1 MPKARVLAV
10 DDQLYFRT
18 FLEGLLAEE
27 GYEVETAAGGKEALH
42 ALDRDRFDL
51 VITDLVMPEM
61 DGGELIRRIRERLP
75 NQDVI
80 IVSGVGDVQT
90 AVDAMKFGATD
101 YLLKPIERA
110 ALARSIEQILTA
122 RRLREEHE
130 KLMRENL
137 EYMGALSLYERA
149 MGLFSTLALQP
160 LAERVVEAFCIET
173 GAQTG
178 ILWVRDD
185 EESDG
190 LRLITAR
197 GLVQIAEEPE
207 TLDPERLPA
216 NFGVAESLVVFL
228 RHGGRLN
235 GLVRLSDKLEGGGF
249 SDADR
254 ALAQKAA
261 ELSSVALANSLHLRG
276 LERRSF
282 RDPTTK
288 AYTRAYFE
296 DVVRN
301 EIQKANRFGRSF
313 ALLTLELDGISR
325 LKDRLSEPEIARL
338 LEAGVF
344 QVGRA
349 LRSTDLIAAES
360 DGRYRVLLP
369 ETDAIGAA
377 VLKRRIRE
385 ALLAGD
391 TFEGLSAEERPR
403 LLLASASY
411 PADGTQVEILSSVLD
426 ARLEDDRKTLLRTL
440 QAEGE
445 SFAGTLDR
453 LLELARPGPASTPE
467 QVMRFAVDEVLR
479 RPRDRGL
486 LFVAP
491 GEGLSASV
499 REGLE
504 RLRGLQPRAEV
515 VLVGDGRPESMAGTP
530 VTCVS
535 ARRAGTRAPF
545 VIYYGEGPAYALVRE
560 RSEAQAEPPFFHTAD
575 RSLVEHLAFQL
586 QRDLGVSLGL

>member
-18 FLEGLLAEE
+18 FLEGLLSEE
-27 GYEVETAAGGKEALH
+27 GYEVETAAGGEEALH
-42 ALDRDRFDL
+42 ALERDRFDL

-75 NQDVI
+75 EQEVI

-101 YLLKPIERA
+101 YLLKPIERT
-110 ALARSIEQILTA
+110 ALVRSIEQILTA
-122 RRLREEHE
+122 RRLRDEHE

-137 EYMGALSLYERA
+137 EFMGALSLYERA
-149 MGLFSTLALQP
+149 IGLFSTLALQP
-160 LAERVVEAFCIET
+160 LAERTVEAFCIET

-178 ILWVRDD
+178 VLWVRDD
-185 EESDG
+185 EDSDQ
-190 LRLITAR
+190 LRLLAAR
-197 GLVQIAEEPE
+197 GLVQVSEEPE

-216 NFGVAESLVVFL
+216 DFGGGEALVVFL
-228 RHGGRLN
+228 RHGGRLI
-235 GLVRLSDKLEGGGF
+235 GLVRLADKLEGREF
-249 SDADR
+249 SEADR

-261 ELSSVALANSLHLRG
+261 EVSSVALANALHLRG

-313 ALLTLELDGISR
+313 ALLMLELDGLSR
-325 LKDRLSEPEIARL
+325 VKERMSEAEIARL

-344 QVGRA
+344 HVSRA

-391 TFEGLSAEERPR
+391 VFEGLGPDERPR
-403 LLLASASY
+403 LLMASASY
-411 PADGTQVEILSSVLD
+411 PADGTQVETLSAVLD
-426 ARLEDDRKTLLRTL
+426 ERLSDDRKTLLRVL
-440 QAEGE
+440 DAEGE
-445 SFAGTLDR
+445 SFAGTVDK
-453 LLELARPGPASTPE
+453 LLELARPGPSATPE
-467 QVMRFAVDEVLR
+467 QVMRFAVEEVVR

-486 LFVAP
+486 LFVSP
-491 GEGLSASV
+491 GDGLPASV
-499 REGLE
+499 RESLE

-515 VLVGDGRPESMAGTP
+515 VLVGDGRPDALAGTP

-560 RSEAQAEPPFFHTAD
+560 RSESQAEPPFFHTAD